1 MQLHGSGGMEE
12 KKRRHS
18 HALHRNE
25 WKEGCMRHGVKWKEK
40 HRKQHSY
47 HRLSDKIRKERK
59 MTKSIRIMLGVL
71 SCNRLVVNYWLY
83 CQHMEAFAG
92 RFDVFKKAFQF
103 ERFAY
108 YYVLYV
114 ACHKIGIG
122 TERAWAATWATL
134 SGRKNTAHLAPSSS
148 GFHIAFGNCWFWDP
162 RWLPVWVS
170 ANQPDTGLVWRSW
183 RHQTVDGPAGP
194 DAECST
200 LFSRHLTVQ
209 VLMVETAPTRIPW
222 LLFSAT
228 ILPVMFPWTCQDWF
242 HSEEELREQLGLLN
256 DVRDLASPCVVHPC
270 LNSPWCPKIGWG
282 VRIGWRCSAEL

>member
-1 MQLHGSGGMEE
+1 MNFSRLWRLEFVPSSSFTVLITV
-12 KKRRHS
+12 R
-18 HALHRNE
+18 ATTLL
-25 WKEGCMRHGVKWKEK
+25 
-40 HRKQHSY
+40 QHSNPTSSDLCDLNCNKGTA
-47 HRLSDKIRKERK
+47 HKLRPSPTSERTPSFRSFSQESDPRLD
-59 MTKSIRIMLGVL
+59 T
-71 SCNRLVVNYWLY
+71 
-83 CQHMEAFAG
+83 FAG

-108 YYVLYV
+108 CYVLYV

-122 TERAWAATWATL
+122 TERAWATTWATL
-134 SGRKNTAHLAPSSS
+134 SGTKKTAHLAPSSS

-256 DVRDLASPCVVHPC
+256 DVQDLASPCVVHPC